1 MENREAIRILSMF
14 TTDEAQRLTSSE
26 FDDAI
31 YMAIKALNNFD
42 EWIPCSE
49 DLPKQEGEY
58 LVTCLDYKDKP
69 FTCTLYYGY
78 VNENDDEMCFH
89 EWDDDMWDCWKP
101 NVIAWMPKPEPYKP
115 IK

>member
-1 MENREAIRILSMF
+1 MDNREAIRILSMF
-14 TTDEAQRLTSSE
+14 TTDEAQKLTSSE

-49 DLPKQEGEY
+49 DLPRESENVLIQFAWDNEHH
-58 LVTCLDYKDKP
+58 DI
-69 FTCTLYYGY
+69 GY
-78 VNENDDEMCFH
+78 VYYDNVGRLRWHGWLGGYDLDD
-89 EWDDDMWDCWKP
+89 
-101 NVIAWMPKPEPYKP
+101 VVAWMPLPEPYKP